1 MTTQSLNRELV
12 TEIVAGLNTQG
23 KRRELRSTT
32 QSLRT
37 EEEMSWDL
45 NPEAYRAFVRHFD
58 RGKLRKDLTEAEKAE
73 ALRIGRIE
81 FKSAGAV
88 RKR

>member
-1 MTTQSLNRELV
+1 MTIQSLNRELV

-23 KRRELRSTT
+23 KRGPLRS
-32 QSLRT
+32 
-37 EEEMSWDL
+37 
-45 NPEAYRAFVRHFD
+45 
-58 RGKLRKDLTEAEKAE
+58 DLTEAEKAE